1 MDGYLQ
7 SWQLFLLLIA
17 TPYALLRD
25 MVILISAFVLWAIN
39 SYTRNIVNNL
49 PWRIISNAVGSAD
62 ENRLGILADYR
73 FIHC

>member
-39 SYTRNIVNNL
+39 SYTRNIVN
-49 PWRIISNAVGSAD
+49 ISASIYHGA
-62 ENRLGILADYR
+62 LFLTLLAALTK
-73 FIHC
+73 IAWVS